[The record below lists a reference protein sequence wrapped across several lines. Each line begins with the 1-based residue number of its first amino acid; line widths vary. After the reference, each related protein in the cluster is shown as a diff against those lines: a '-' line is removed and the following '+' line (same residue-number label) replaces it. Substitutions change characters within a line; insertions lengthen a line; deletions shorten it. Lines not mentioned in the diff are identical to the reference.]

1 MRFTLVI
8 LGANGRAA
16 TSLRM
21 NAIRLFGALLLI
33 AGVLACALWVGWKIG
48 ELTAVL

>member
-8 LGANGRAA
+8 LGADGRAA

-21 NAIRLFGALLLI
+21 NATRLFFAVVLA
-33 AGVLACALWVGWKIG
+33 AGVLASALWVGWKVG
-48 ELTAVL
+48 ELTALL

>member
-8 LGANGRAA
+8 LGADGRAA

-21 NAIRLFGALLLI
+21 NARRVLAAALLF
-33 AGVLACALWVGWKIG
+33 AGLLASALWVGWKVG
-48 ELTAVL
+48 ELTALL

>member
-16 TSLRM
+16 TNLRM
-21 NAIRLFGALLLI
+21 NASRLLATALLL
-33 AGVLACALWVGWKIG
+33 AGVLGGALWVGWKVG
-48 ELTAVL
+48 ELTALL